1 MIAQISN
8 FEMHLVHWIEEM
20 LHGQW
25 TDAIDHFPFSV
36 KFQLMKN
43 VIACPAGKM
52 ESIIVTRCPTK
63 NSGPALALGNDFA
76 R

>member
-8 FEMHLVHWIEEM
+8 FEMQLVRWIEEM

-25 TDAIDHFPFSV
+25 TDVIGHFRFYA
-36 KFQLMKN
+36 KYLLMKN
-43 VIACPAGKM
+43 LVACPAGKM

-63 NSGPALALGNDFA
+63 NLGSAFSLDV
-76 R
+76 